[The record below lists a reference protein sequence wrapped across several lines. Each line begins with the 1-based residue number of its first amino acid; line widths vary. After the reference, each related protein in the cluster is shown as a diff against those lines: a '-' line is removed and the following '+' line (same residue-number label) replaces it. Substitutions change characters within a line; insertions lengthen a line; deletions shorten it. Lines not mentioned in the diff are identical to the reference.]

1 MAVTHLTRDAE
12 ASVWMMTSD
21 VWSDTVNAGGHP
33 LDFVHRHKPVF
44 CLGLINI
51 VFQLIKMVAAVNHL
65 KICQFD

>member
-1 MAVTHLTRDAE
+1 
-12 ASVWMMTSD
+12 MTSD
-21 VWSDTVNAGGHP
+21 VQSDTGNAGGHP